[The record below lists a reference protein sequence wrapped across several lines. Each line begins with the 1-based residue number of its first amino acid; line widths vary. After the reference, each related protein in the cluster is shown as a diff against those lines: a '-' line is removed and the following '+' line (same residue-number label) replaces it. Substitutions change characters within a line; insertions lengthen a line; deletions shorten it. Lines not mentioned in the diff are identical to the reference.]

1 MRSVQTAPGGRSI
14 WHAVKQDTFMTNSWQ
29 SPQVADRALNY
40 VLPFGVEHQFVDD
53 LAFLAAAQAGAEAV
67 SAATINEDIGGHKC
81 TVKLAANEGV
91 PAAVASALNGFLGK
105 LQERA
110 RKEISY
116 NDCEERLFETAIRL
130 SRKRIYARLRSKK
143 WKKPSYMRAAEKEPL
158 TEKLLASSKRVLAAS
173 TTRENKKRLQD
184 IADKIKKLHELYLE
198 MERTTG
204 DDTDLLKQILR
215 QASGLSAPA
224 PSLEKCLIANGVS
237 GIIASSNL
245 IRRVD
250 KLGRYWAACSIMARL
265 ASNAKYRNLFTSIQL
280 ETVPSYKAHIWPPG
294 SKKKRHVHAEVQL
307 VTHSRLHPSDLPP
320 RVIGISKAACYLCD
334 LFLSHHK
341 QFYFSG
347 SHGTIFDAW
356 TVPDL
361 LEYSMSDVTE
371 LRQIMV
377 AMNRKV
383 LETGRRMK
391 KPRAKREAAPKQ
403 FAYQSFIWSNP
414 YQAST
419 PPLST
424 RDDHSPAVSPRPII
438 VGPTGAGA
446 RTPPS
451 FTQLSLDEGGS
462 IDNIPMRFAQEE
474 SQNQATIAHSSHETI
489 GPPTYAHTVVH
500 DDSDGQ
506 GIVAEDRPAPVPPLP
521 EGESDSAAAA
531 RPIQGLIDLAT
542 TGSDANAVAQN
553 SHIDVP
559 EPRDSR
565 LQLPHEHN
573 YAAAPSED
581 HGAPSADASAIHSLP
596 SSPVSSSSEILL
608 SSTHSP
614 ISKILIPRRP
624 LFASL
629 HGIDLYFSLE
639 ASPTL
644 DVLPRPITQ
653 ATVAI
658 AEMPSSALLPLDV
671 RSTHIDVAAMAPGEE
686 LVLEAPTDGAGGGPV
701 EMHLRNRE
709 GDGSGARV
717 VCEWRR

>member
-1 MRSVQTAPGGRSI
+1 M
-14 WHAVKQDTFMTNSWQ
+14 
-29 SPQVADRALNY
+29 
-40 VLPFGVEHQFVDD
+40 
-53 LAFLAAAQAGAEAV
+53 
-67 SAATINEDIGGHKC
+67 
-81 TVKLAANEGV
+81 
-91 PAAVASALNGFLGK
+91 LNGLS
-105 LQERA
+105 
-110 RKEISY
+110 EISY

-130 SRKRIYARLRSKK
+130 SRKRIYARLRSRK
-143 WKKPSYMRAAEKEPL
+143 WKKPLYMRAAENEPL

-173 TTRENKKRLQD
+173 TTRKNKKRLQD
-184 IADKIKKLHELYLE
+184 MADKIKKLHELYLE
-198 MERTTG
+198 MEKTTG

-224 PSLEKCLIANGVS
+224 PSLEKALITNGVS
-237 GIIASSNL
+237 CTIASSNL

-250 KLGRYWAACSIMARL
+250 KLGRYWAACSTMARL
-265 ASNAKYRNLFTSIQL
+265 ASNANYRILFASIQL
-280 ETVPSYKAHIWPPG
+280 ETIPSYKAHIWPPG

-361 LEYSMSDVTE
+361 IEYSMSDVTE

-377 AMNRKV
+377 VMNRKI
-383 LETGRRMK
+383 LETGQWIK
-391 KPRAKREAAPKQ
+391 KTRAKRQA
-403 FAYQSFIWSNP
+403 AYQSFIWSNP

-424 RDDHSPAVSPRPII
+424 RDDHSPAASPRPII
-438 VGPTGAGA
+438 PGLTGPDA
-446 RTPPS
+446 RTPLS
-451 FTQLSLDEGGS
+451 FTQFSLGEGGS
-462 IDNIPMRFAQEE
+462 TDNIPMQIAQEE
-474 SQNQATIAHSSHETI
+474 SQNQARNAHSSHGAI
-489 GPPTYAHTVVH
+489 GPPTYTHTVVH

-521 EGESDSAAAA
+521 AGESDSAATA
-531 RPIQGLIDLAT
+531 RPIQGLIDPAT
-542 TGSDANAVAQN
+542 NDSDANAMAQD
-553 SHIDVP
+553 SHIEVS

-565 LQLPHEHN
+565 LQLPHEHD

-581 HGAPSADASAIHSLP
+581 HGVPSADASAIYSLP

-608 SSTHSP
+608 SYTHSP
-614 ISKILIPRRP
+614 VTKILTSCRP
-624 LFASL
+624 LFVSL

-639 ASPTL
+639 VSPTL

-658 AEMPSSALLPLDV
+658 AEMPSSAFLPLDV
-671 RSTHIDVAAMAPGEE
+671 RSTHVDVDVAAMAPGEE
-686 LVLEAPTDGAGGGPV
+686 LVLEAPTDGAGV
-701 EMHLRNRE
+701 EMRLRNSE
-709 GDGSGARV
+709 GGGNEARV